1 MNLKKG
7 GRVKLFDGGIP
18 GFTEAEIAQR
28 RQQQQQDAAA
38 RNQTFASPRPAPDR
52 PFAPDQPNMPMIPEQ
67 TPFPNVLGEEQP
79 NMPMIPEQTPY
90 MPSMPMPNNN
100 NTFNEMPPGIMG
112 AGPGQG
118 GDPMLAKYGIS
129 GDVYANMTSD
139 QQDDFFAAVD
149 YTEQYGREP
158 NTQMMILKERGID
171 PSQFQRQD
179 GSIDRLGL
187 NQEYVKSGI
196 TDLFSKSKDPARSS
210 PEMQE
215 YFQLEDAKKDL
226 VPADLK
232 QQFMPTGNESFQELV
247 ELEKK
252 AYAAF
257 NQWENSMR
265 QQYGNT
271 PGHPFFQ
278 QTSSSS
284 GGGNSGGAP
293 VYTPGEQVKRIIGYQ
308 PSDRSPGN
316 SIAMASGGRAGL
328 KFGSMLKTENPN
340 FGKVKKS
347 KSHEYLLQLL
357 KSKQNKQLTNSLK
370 KMVSKNKKITD
381 KSPEEIAKA
390 MKKLQ
395 QLRSA
400 YGKA

>member
-1 MNLKKG
+1 
-7 GRVKLFDGGIP
+7 
-18 GFTEAEIAQR
+18 
-28 RQQQQQDAAA
+28 
-38 RNQTFASPRPAPDR
+38 
-52 PFAPDQPNMPMIPEQ
+52 
-67 TPFPNVLGEEQP
+67 
-79 NMPMIPEQTPY
+79 
-90 MPSMPMPNNN
+90 
-100 NTFNEMPPGIMG
+100 MG

-196 TDLFSKSKDPARSS
+196 TDLFTKSKDPARSS

-293 VYTPGEQVKRIIGYQ
+293 VYTPGEQVKKIIGYQ

-328 KFGSMLKTENPN
+328 KFGSMLKTKNPN

>member
-38 RNQTFASPRPAPDR
+38 RNQTFASPRPYPNR
-52 PFAPDQPNMPMIPEQ
+52 PSAPDQPNMPMIPEQ
-67 TPFPNVLGEEQP
+67 TPFPNVLEEEQPNMPMIPEQTPFPNVLEEEQP

-90 MPSMPMPNNN
+90 MPSMPMPN
-100 NTFNEMPPGIMG
+100 EPMDQMPPGIMG

-196 TDLFSKSKDPARSS
+196 TDLFSKSKDPG
-210 PEMQE
+210 
-215 YFQLEDAKKDL
+215 KK
-226 VPADLK
+226 
-232 QQFMPTGNESFQELV
+232 
-247 ELEKK
+247 
-252 AYAAF
+252 
-257 NQWENSMR
+257 
-265 QQYGNT
+265 
-271 PGHPFFQ
+271 
-278 QTSSSS
+278 
-284 GGGNSGGAP
+284 
-293 VYTPGEQVKRIIGYQ
+293 
-308 PSDRSPGN
+308 
-316 SIAMASGGRAGL
+316 
-328 KFGSMLKTENPN
+328 
-340 FGKVKKS
+340 
-347 KSHEYLLQLL
+347 
-357 KSKQNKQLTNSLK
+357 
-370 KMVSKNKKITD
+370 
-381 KSPEEIAKA
+381 
-390 MKKLQ
+390 
-395 QLRSA
+395 
-400 YGKA
+400 